1 MDLGERYLEVILRF
15 RRLAP
20 GLVESYVGPVE
31 LAERIDEEE
40 AVTWPALVEQ
50 AADLQSAVDRLE
62 PDVNRAAW
70 LNAQLRGVEAACG
83 WLGGEPVGYRELVER
98 CHGVQ
103 VTEVDESQFER
114 AHELILRELPGP
126 GTPAERFSAWKA
138 TQLIS
143 GERLVAGL
151 QALADEFRARTH
163 ELWDLPDG
171 ETVVFEITRGH
182 PWMANADYRGGLR
195 TVVQVNDELAI
206 LGWRLVELVAHE
218 AYPGH
223 HTEHVCKEVA
233 LMRGRRRTECC
244 VWVYPTPQAL
254 MAEGIAMLAPE
265 VLLGDEIEEVGARCL
280 CPFLE
285 YDTAGS
291 AAVRKA
297 HELLLPVRAHLAL
310 MLDENRIDRAGMHVY
325 ARRWLLDDDAYLERL
340 VDNLCQR
347 QWPAYESCYP
357 EGLRSCRRFVDGDR
371 GRFARL
377 LREQLT
383 PAALET

>member
-1 MDLGERYLEVILRF
+1 MI
-15 RRLAP
+15 AP
-20 GLVESYVGPVE
+20 VVRDRGAGLVVGQ
-31 LAERIDEEE
+31 
-40 AVTWPALVEQ
+40 PA
-50 AADLQSAVDRLE
+50 AALTSSTL
-62 PDVNRAAW
+62 
-70 LNAQLRGVEAACG
+70 
-83 WLGGEPVGYRELVER
+83 
-98 CHGVQ
+98 
-103 VTEVDESQFER
+103 DESQFER

-151 QALADEFRARTH
+151 QALADEFRARSH
-163 ELWDLPDG
+163 ERWDLPGG
-171 ETVVFEITRGH
+171 EAVVFEITRGR

-206 LGWRLVELVAHE
+206 MGYRLVELVAHE

-223 HTEHVCKEVA
+223 HTEQVCKEVA
-233 LMRGRRRTECC
+233 LRGQSHTELC

-265 VLLGDEIEEVGARCL
+265 MLLGDEIEEVGARCL
-280 CPFLE
+280 RPFGID
-285 YDTAGS
+285 YDTTGS
-291 AAVRKA
+291 GTVRQA

-310 MLDENRIDRAGMHVY
+310 MLDENQIDRAGMRVY
-325 ARRWLLDDDAYLERL
+325 ARRWLLDDDAYIERL
-340 VDNLCQR
+340 VDNLCQS
-347 QWPAYESCYP
+347 QWPPYESCYP
-357 EGLRSCRRFVDGDR
+357 EGLRCCRRFVNGDP